1 MIQWGDALVKEI
13 AARRC
18 IIFLGAG
25 ASASCKPILGDPA
38 NRPPDWESLLKT
50 LNERVPVGQDQLLA
64 DDLIKELKF
73 LDAAEVIAHAITRA
87 DYADAMR
94 QMLELPR
101 YQQSPMHEHV
111 LSLDPK
117 IVITT
122 NFDQIYDR
130 YCTGGAGGAAATGYN
145 IVKYTDAHLVQQ
157 LRSPVRTIVKA
168 HGCISQT
175 DHMVLTRSGYFEARR
190 QYGHFFRVL
199 DALCLTN
206 TILFLGYSLSDPDIQ
221 LALENATISATST
234 NTHYFIAPSGTHSAL
249 RNAAARAYNLTYME
263 YQNGDFAGLDKSLRN
278 LVDRVLDYR
287 TSNPDG

>member
-1 MIQWGDALVKEI
+1 MIDWGDALVKEI

-25 ASASCKPILGDPA
+25 ASASCVPTLGDLTK
-38 NRPPDWESLLKT
+38 RPPDWKT
-50 LNERVPVGQDQLLA
+50 LLTDLNTRVPAGGDRELA
-64 DDLIKELKF
+64 SDLINELKF
-73 LDAAEVIAHAITRA
+73 LDAAEVIAHAITKA

-101 YQQSPMHEHV
+101 FRQSSIHEHI
-111 LSLDPK
+111 LNLDPK

-130 YCTGGAGGAAATGYN
+130 YCTGGAAAAGYN
-145 IVKYTDAHLVQQ
+145 IVKYTDTHLVQQ
-157 LRSPVRTIVKA
+157 LRSPIRTIVKA

-199 DALCLTN
+199 DALCLTH
-206 TILFLGYSLSDPDIQ
+206 TILFLGYGLSDPDIQ

-234 NTHYFIAPSGTHSAL
+234 NTHYFVAPTGAHPAL

-263 YQNGDFAGLDKSLRN
+263 YPAGDYADLNASLEE
-278 LVDRVLDYR
+278 LVARVLDYR

>member
-1 MIQWGDALVKEI
+1 MIDWGDALVKEI

-25 ASASCKPILGDPA
+25 ASASCEPTIGDLA
-38 NRPPDWESLLKT
+38 KRPPNWKT
-50 LNERVPVGQDQLLA
+50 LLADLNTRVPAGGDRLLA

-73 LDAAEVIAHAITRA
+73 LDAAEVISHAITKA

-101 YQQSPMHEHV
+101 YRHSSMHEHV
-111 LSLDPK
+111 LNLDPK

-130 YCTGGAGGAAATGYN
+130 YCTGGAAAAGYN
-145 IVKYTDAHLVQQ
+145 IVKYTDTHLVQQ
-157 LRSPVRTIVKA
+157 LRSPIRTIVKA

-190 QYGHFFRVL
+190 QYSHFFRVL
-199 DALCLTN
+199 DALCLTH
-206 TILFLGYSLSDPDIQ
+206 TILFLGYGLSDPDIQ

-234 NTHYFIAPSGTHSAL
+234 NTHYFVAPTGAHPAL

-263 YQNGDFAGLDKSLRN
+263 YPAGDYADLNASLEE
-278 LVDRVLDYR
+278 LVARVLDYR
-287 TSNPDG
+287 RSNPDG